1 MTISPD
7 SLTQTLEESL
17 QNLLNNHM
25 ADQPYGVSCAVC
37 DSILETSATIDSDFD
52 LILTVEPCETCLEN
66 AASEREAE
74 IRKELEN
81 Q

>member
-17 QNLLNNHM
+17 QNLLSNHM
-25 ADQPYGVSCAVC
+25 AEQPFGISCAVC
-37 DSILETSATIDSDFD
+37 NNILETSATIDSDFD
-52 LILTVEPCETCLEN
+52 LILTVEPCGTCLK
-66 AASEREAE
+66 AAKTE
-74 IRKELEN
+74 